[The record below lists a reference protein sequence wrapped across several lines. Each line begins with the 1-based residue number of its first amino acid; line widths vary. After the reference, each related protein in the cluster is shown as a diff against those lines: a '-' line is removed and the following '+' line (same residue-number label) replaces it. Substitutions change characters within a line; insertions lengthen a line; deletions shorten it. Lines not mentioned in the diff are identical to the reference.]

1 LGDLDPNTI
10 LTPTGNVTL
19 PTASQLLSG
28 VNCGVN
34 GTSIAGTFVAPTASQ
49 LVHGQSCGVS
59 GGIAGTQYVPAAA
72 DVRSGA
78 STGTTAGTCAVP
90 TASQV
95 LSGVSVDATTGNVTL
110 PSAGSLLVG
119 VQCGVNGTSVTG
131 TVDLRIDT
139 PTGKALAVTLYQTQG
154 GTAWNSNV
162 SLSFGS
168 NTTAGNYVAFAG
180 STLNLIGSAY
190 PSDLQVA
197 NSSLTTVTI
206 ASGLSVSGAGWVSP
220 LTLSGC
226 ALAAASELVILSAAV
241 AKMQFYH
248 ASCQINISGGTNA
261 AMMYPGNLTVTA
273 GTGANAPDQN
283 NAGTYHYTSSNQA
296 WITANGTISPVFKIG
311 S

>member
-1 LGDLDPNTI
+1 MGSTHYMSEAGGGPNPPNADVLI
-10 LTPTGNVTL
+10 
-19 PTASQLLSG
+19 G
-28 VNCGVN
+28 VPN
-34 GTSIAGTFVAPTASQ
+34 GTSG
-49 LVHGQSCGVS
+49 
-59 GGIAGTQYVPAAA
+59 
-72 DVRSGA
+72 
-78 STGTTAGTCAVP
+78 
-90 TASQV
+90 
-95 LSGVSVDATTGNVTL
+95 
-110 PSAGSLLVG
+110 
-119 VQCGVNGTSVTG
+119 TG

-139 PTGKALAVTLYQTQG
+139 PTGRAIVVTLYKTQAG
-154 GTAWNSNV
+154 ANWDSNV

-197 NSSLTTVTI
+197 NSALATVTI
-206 ASGLSVSGAGWVSP
+206 AAGLSVSGAGWVSP

-226 ALAAASELVILSAAV
+226 ALTAASELTILSAAV

-248 ASCQINISGGTNA
+248 ASCQINISGGTSA
-261 AMMYPGNLTVTA
+261 SMVYPGNITVTA